1 MSPKVTEAQMLDL
14 LRTKLGRTAGNGP
27 EHAFIPHVKSD
38 AGHGSHR
45 TIDGIS
51 MSLWQSRG
59 LLISAYEI
67 KVSRSDWLTEL
78 KSPEKAEEFYGFV
91 DRFYLVVSDASI
103 VQPGELPDGWGLLCK
118 KGRGLTQL
126 VEPKNFRE
134 ETGLLPP
141 QFFRGFLAALL
152 RSACK
157 QRDATPTAIS
167 EAAEK
172 AFAEGKKESLTYDQ
186 KNAIDWHDT
195 ILAAATELAK
205 KSGDRKYPDVTAR
218 AYMRALKDPEILKLA
233 LEHHEV
239 TSGREKL
246 EQDIKLARQKLPSL
260 AQRLREAA
268 DMLDPQE
275 VSA

>member
-1 MSPKVTEAQMLDL
+1 MLEL
-14 LRTKLGRTAGNGP
+14 LKTKLGRTAGNGP

-78 KSPEKAEEFYGFV
+78 KSPEKAEEFFGFV
-91 DRFYLVVSDASI
+91 DRFYLVVSDAAI

-126 VEPKNFRE
+126 VEPKNFRD

-157 QRDATPTAIS
+157 QRDATPTAIA

-186 KNAIDWHDT
+186 KNAIDWYET
-195 ILAAATELAK
+195 VLAAAMELAAEAN
-205 KSGDRKYPDVTAR
+205 PEPR
-218 AYMRALKDPEILKLA
+218 AHAAAFRYMRALKDPEILKLA

-239 TSGREKL
+239 ANGREKL

-260 AQRLREAA
+260 AKRLREAA
-268 DMLDPQE
+268 DLLDPQE
-275 VSA
+275 ASA